1 MKKSTGYKEMLRD
14 RCPKVVDFAL
24 KWCQAKERWIDHAY
38 ANFIKIYVSNN
49 ERKHATRI
57 TLGIAKYYRDFIFDK
72 SINWEDLTHEEET
85 YWRYVSGWVRW
96 FTERFAY
103 IENTYNISRSVGKSQ
118 FDCKVEIIQKFLSS
132 ELPSEDDDDETKEK
146 KYAYVNKLTDYLV
159 RCIENIKKQ

>member
-38 ANFIKIYVSNN
+38 DNFIKIYVNNN
-49 ERKHATRI
+49 ERKHAARI

-72 SINWEDLTHEEET
+72 SINWEDLTHEEED
-85 YWRYVSGWVRW
+85 YWKIVSGWVRW
-96 FTERFAY
+96 FTKNYAY
-103 IENTYNISRSVGKSQ
+103 IENTYNISRSIGKSE

-132 ELPSEDDDDETKEK
+132 ELPSETDDEETKEK
-146 KYAYVNKLTDYLV
+146 KYAHVNKLTDYLV